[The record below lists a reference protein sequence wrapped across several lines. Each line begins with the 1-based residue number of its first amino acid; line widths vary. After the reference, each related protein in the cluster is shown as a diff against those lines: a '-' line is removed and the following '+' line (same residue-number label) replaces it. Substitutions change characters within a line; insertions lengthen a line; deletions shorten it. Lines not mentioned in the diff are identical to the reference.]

1 MKFADVLGN
10 EDVKSTLAQGVASGR
25 IPHAQLI
32 VSREGGGNLALTLAY
47 AQYVFCTDRRETD
60 SCGVCDSCRKMNR
73 LIHPDLTMVFP
84 VAKSSDKSGS
94 DLSSKDF
101 YAEFREAV
109 TANPYLSPDDWFR
122 HAEIDDKV
130 PVINARSANEI
141 IHDMQMKPFEAKYK
155 ICLIWLPE
163 MFFHA
168 AVPKLLKIIEE
179 PPANTLFLLVSNN
192 PDDIIN
198 TILSRTQLI
207 KLHKIADFDMMG
219 ALMNDYGVEMQ
230 RAQEIVNIADGDFN
244 KAKWLTNEQDN
255 AQSVNMFR
263 EWMLGIYKGDIP
275 ALVKFSDSFHTETMD
290 VQKNFLVYCLHLFRE
305 SIVKV
310 SDVTDLARTT
320 SSERVF
326 LDKFAKTINPESVVE
341 MRFLIDD
348 VLWQIDRHA
357 NAKMLM
363 MALSL
368 RMIPY
373 FMPQKPAGA

>member
-1 MKFADVLGN
+1 MKFAEVLGN
-10 EDVKSTLAQGVASGR
+10 ESVKSTLAQGIRTGR
-25 IPHAQLI
+25 MPHAQLL
-32 VSREGGGNLALTLAY
+32 VSREGGGNLPLALAY
-47 AQYVFCTDRRETD
+47 AQYVFCTDRKETD
-60 SCGVCDSCRKMNR
+60 SCGVCDSCRKMIR
-73 LIHPDLTMVFP
+73 LIHPDLTFVFP
-84 VAKSSDKSGS
+84 VAKSADKTGS
-94 DLSSKDF
+94 ELSSKDF
-101 YAEFREAV
+101 YTEFREAL
-109 TANPYLSPDDWFR
+109 TSNPYLSPVDWFR

-130 PVINARSANEI
+130 PAINAKTANEI
-141 IHDMQMKPFEAKYK
+141 IHDMQMKPFEAQFKV
-155 ICLIWLPE
+155 CLIWLPE

-179 PPANTLFLLVSNN
+179 PPANTLFLLVSNS

-198 TILSRTQLI
+198 TILSRTQLV
-207 KLHKIADFDMMG
+207 KMDKIPDFDIMD
-219 ALMNDYGVEMQ
+219 ALMNQFGVEMQ

-244 KAKWLTNEQDN
+244 RAKWLTNEQDN

-275 ALVKFSDSFHTETMD
+275 ALVKFSDNFHSETME

-310 SDVTDLARTT
+310 SDVNDLARTT

-326 LDKFAKTINPESVVE
+326 LDKFAKTVNPESVIQ
-341 MRFLIDD
+341 MRHLIDD

-373 FMPQKPAGA
+373 FMPQKTAA

>member
-10 EDVKSTLAQGVASGR
+10 ESVKATLAQGVHTGR
-25 IPHAQLI
+25 MPHAQLF
-32 VSREGGGNLALTLAY
+32 VSREGGGNLPLALAY
-47 AQYVFCTDRRETD
+47 AQFVFCTDRKDND
-60 SCGVCDSCRKMNR
+60 SCGVCDSCRKMIR
-73 LIHPDLTMVFP
+73 LIHPDLTFVFP
-84 VAKSSDKSGS
+84 VAKTSDKTGS
-94 DLSSKDF
+94 EISSKDF
-101 YAEFREAV
+101 YGEFREAV
-109 TANPYLSPDDWFR
+109 TSNPYLSPVDWFR

-130 PVINARSANEI
+130 PAINAKSANEI
-141 IHDMQMKPFEAKYK
+141 IHDMQMKPFEAQFK

-179 PPANTLFLLVSNN
+179 PPANTLFFLVSNS

-198 TILSRTQLI
+198 TILSRTQLV
-207 KLHKIADFDMMG
+207 KLDKIPDFDIMD
-219 ALMNDYGVEMQ
+219 ALMNQFGMGMQ

-244 KAKWLTNEQDN
+244 KAKWLTNEPDN

-263 EWMLGIYKGDIP
+263 EWMLCIYKGDIP
-275 ALVKFSDSFHTETMD
+275 GLVKFSDNFHSETME

-305 SIVKV
+305 SVVKV
-310 SDVTDLARTT
+310 NDMNDLARTT

-326 LDKFAKTINPESVVE
+326 LDKFAKTVNPENVIP
-341 MRFLIDD
+341 MQQLIND

-373 FMPQKPAGA
+373 FMPQKTAA